1 MNHFTKIDNS
11 VYRVFAQ
18 GYLPFV
24 EFWVSGNGAFL
35 FVLALRKK
43 YVLVKLFQANW
54 QSVCSQYLQF
64 FLINERIYLKK

>member
-11 VYRVFAQ
+11 VHRVFAQ

-35 FVLALRKK
+35 FVLALRKEIC
-43 YVLVKLFQANW
+43 L
-54 QSVCSQYLQF
+54 S
-64 FLINERIYLKK
+64 